1 MSIEELIVLIG
12 KDLYDKEVRSLKN
25 GQTKNIFKS
34 EIMDIDIKKVCSKVY
49 IFVNKFGKEDLNS
62 VLNKVCSLT

>member
-12 KDLYDKEVRSLKN
+12 KDIYDKEVKSLKN

-34 EIMDIDIKKVCSKVY
+34 ETMDIDIKKVCSKVY
-49 IFVNKFGKEDLNS
+49 IFVNKFGTEDLNS
-62 VLNKVCSLT
+62 VLNKVCNLV

>member
-1 MSIEELIVLIG
+1 MSIEELIVLVG
-12 KDLYDKEVRSLKN
+12 KDLYDKEVKSLKN

-62 VLNKVCSLT
+62 VLNKICSLT

>member
-1 MSIEELIVLIG
+1 MSIEELIVLVG
-12 KDLYDKEVRSLKN
+12 KDSYDKEVRSLKN

-62 VLNKVCSLT
+62 VLNKVCSLA

>member
-1 MSIEELIVLIG
+1 MSIEELIVLVG
-12 KDLYDKEVRSLKN
+12 KDSYDKEVRSLKN

-62 VLNKVCSLT
+62 VLNKVCSSA

>member
-1 MSIEELIVLIG
+1 MSVEELIVLVG
-12 KDLYDKEVRSLKN
+12 KDLYDKEVKSLKN
-25 GQTKNIFKS
+25 GQTKTIFKS

-62 VLNKVCSLT
+62 VLNKVCSLA

>member
-1 MSIEELIVLIG
+1 MSIEELIFLVG
-12 KDLYDKEVRSLKN
+12 KDLYDKEVKSLKN

-49 IFVNKFGKEDLNS
+49 IFVNKFGKEDINS
-62 VLNKVCSLT
+62 VLNKVCSLA

>member
-1 MSIEELIVLIG
+1 MSIEELIVLVG

-62 VLNKVCSLT
+62 VLNKVCSLA

>member
-1 MSIEELIVLIG
+1 MSIEEVIVLVG

-34 EIMDIDIKKVCSKVY
+34 EIMGIDIKKVCSKVY

-62 VLNKVCSLT
+62 VLNKVCSLA

>member
-1 MSIEELIVLIG
+1 MSIEELIVLVG
-12 KDLYDKEVRSLKN
+12 KDLYDKEVKSLKN

-62 VLNKVCSLT
+62 VLNKVCSLA